1 MGDTLD
7 FTLEMEPMAWAEESV
22 MDQRLCFIA
31 ASLLGEEPMVALC
44 ARFGISRKTG
54 YKWLHR
60 YDELG
65 AVGLEDRSSARHTIA
80 QAMDGKIAAAV
91 LSLRR
96 ERPSWG
102 PRKLLA
108 YLGRERPRI
117 VWPAASTVG
126 DLLKR
131 ERLSRP
137 RQRRSREP
145 GRERPQIEPAA
156 PNDSWAADFKG
167 WFRTADG
174 VRCEPL
180 TVTDGHSRYL
190 LACQALPR
198 TTTAEVQPVMTELFR
213 AHGLPGALRTDN
225 GAPFA
230 SRTGLGGL
238 TGFSV
243 WLLRLD
249 IWPDRIAPGRPD
261 QNGRHERMHRTLGE
275 ETASP
280 PARTL
285 AAQQAKFDAWRRDF
299 NANRPHEGLAQ
310 RCPGE
315 VYRRSTRALPDKI
328 RPWDYPADHQTR
340 RVTGAGIIRWRDET
354 LYLSEALKGE
364 TIGLA
369 QRDDGDW
376 AIRFRNFD
384 LATLDDATNAIRR
397 SGLARSGKSG
407 A

>member
-1 MGDTLD
+1 M
-7 FTLEMEPMAWAEESV
+7 
-22 MDQRLCFIA
+22 
-31 ASLLGEEPMVALC
+31 
-44 ARFGISRKTG
+44 
-54 YKWLHR
+54 
-60 YDELG
+60 
-65 AVGLEDRSSARHTIA
+65 
-80 QAMDGKIAAAV
+80 
-91 LSLRR
+91 
-96 ERPSWG
+96 
-102 PRKLLA
+102 
-108 YLGRERPRI
+108 
-117 VWPAASTVG
+117 
-126 DLLKR
+126 
-131 ERLSRP
+131 
-137 RQRRSREP
+137 
-145 GRERPQIEPAA
+145 
-156 PNDSWAADFKG
+156 
-167 WFRTADG
+167 
-174 VRCEPL
+174 
-180 TVTDGHSRYL
+180 TDGHSRYL
-190 LACQALPR
+190 LACQALAR
-198 TTTAEVQPVMTELFR
+198 TTTADVQPVMTELFR

-275 ETASP
+275 ETARP

-310 RCPGE
+310 RCPGD
-315 VYRRSTRALPDKI
+315 VYRRSARALPDKI
-328 RPWDYPADHQTR
+328 GPWDYPADHQTR

-369 QRDDGDW
+369 QRDDGHW

-384 LATLDDATNAIRR
+384 LATLDDATNTIRR